1 MSVKLITNELA
12 LSDPDFRN
20 DLVNNFTIIDKFIT
34 ELSNFGEET
43 SEDTREKLEEFK
55 KKIEDEIRAII
66 LPEEDFGQLGDDE
79 ATNKRLNDFLIDSH
93 GVKHGTMGERL
104 MAELEIFKA
113 GNCEDNSTK
122 ERLCQYPISINDAG
136 LISVDYV
143 AISSLKQ
150 TKKLGIIGD
159 SVAHG
164 THSELNFGQIFQK
177 KIGCEVQN
185 LSVNGAKMS
194 NVADTAIVNQ
204 AKQLYGCDVAI
215 IQGTDDDWL
224 NDLPLGS
231 STDTTDQTY
240 LGALKLAINHI
251 KSNNPNVKILVM
263 TATRQTPMSNG
274 QISRTDLTKNKL
286 GLTLHDY
293 MNAEKEALD
302 TWDVPY
308 ADFMVADGVFDP
320 TNPAFKKAMMS
331 EGLHPNAT
339 GHQYITQKLAQSF
352 YWFYG

>member
-1 MSVKLITNELA
+1 MSKLKTND
-12 LSDPDFRN
+12 LSSGYSSGLRK

-34 ELSNFGEET
+34 ESSNIGKET
-43 SEDTREKLEEFK
+43 SKTTRKKLEEFE
-55 KKIEDEIRAII
+55 KKIEDEIRAIV
-66 LPEEDFGQLGDDE
+66 LPEDDSGQPGDYG
-79 ATNKRLNDFLIDSH
+79 ATTKRLNNFLIDSH
-93 GVKHGTMGERL
+93 GVKHATMGERL
-104 MAELEIFKA
+104 MAEFEIFEE
-113 GNCEDNSTK
+113 GNSKK
-122 ERLCQYPISINDAG
+122 EHLGKYPINITEAG

-143 AISSLKQ
+143 AISKLKQ
-150 TKKLGIIGD
+150 TRKLGIVGD

-164 THSELNFGQIFQK
+164 THSVLNFGQILQE
-177 KIGCEVQN
+177 KIGCDVQN
-185 LSVNGAKMS
+185 LSVSGAKMS

-204 AKQLYGCDVAI
+204 ANQLYGCDVAI

-224 NDLPLGS
+224 HDLPLGNS
-231 STDTTDQTY
+231 SDTTDQTY
-240 LGALKLAINHI
+240 LGALKLTIKHI
-251 KSNNPNVKILVM
+251 KSNNPSVKILVM
-263 TATRQTPMSNG
+263 TATRQTPMKNG
-274 QISRTDLTKNKL
+274 RISRTDRTKNKL

-302 TWDVPY
+302 TWNVPY
-308 ADFMVADGVFDP
+308 ADFMTADGGFDP